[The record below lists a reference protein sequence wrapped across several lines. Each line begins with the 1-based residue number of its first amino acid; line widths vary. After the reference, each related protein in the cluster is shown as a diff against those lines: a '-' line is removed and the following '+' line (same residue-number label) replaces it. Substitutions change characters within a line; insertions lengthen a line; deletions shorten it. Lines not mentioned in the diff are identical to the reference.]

1 MAVVSIPVPKA
12 KAPIDFDTEKLTDD
26 VYTEVMIQGLK
37 TLVNRGMSKVTIK
50 DLGSE
55 EEVKKEAMIIAQ
67 KNQEKIY
74 SGDIKFSG
82 KASKAKVAG
91 VVLTEAMRIAKER
104 VKDALRANG
113 YKLSNI
119 KASQITEVA
128 KSLLN
133 EDPSIIEAAQAAIEA
148 RKAAPMPIDLKAL
161 VKEDPELAA
170 KNAKE
175 LAERKEARQL
185 SAAQAGK
192 VKGRKPK
199 AKPTAESSASLQ

>member
-1 MAVVSIPVPKA
+1 MAVVSIPVTKA
-12 KAPIDFDTEKLTDD
+12 KAPIDFETEKLTDD
-26 VYTEVMIQGLK
+26 VYTEIMIQGLK

-55 EEVKKEAMIIAQ
+55 EEVKKEAMIIAG

-74 SGDIKFSG
+74 AGDIKFSG

-91 VVLTEAMRIAKER
+91 VVLTEAMRIAKDR

-148 RKAAPMPIDLKAL
+148 RKAAPMPIDLKSL

-185 SAAQAGK
+185 SATQAGK

-199 AKPTAESSASLQ
+199 AKPTTESSASLQ